1 MKMQYLESDY
11 DVCITKIDNNDF
23 TAIFSQKSGYIPR
36 VAAVHDLCGYGKC
49 SLGVAIPLLSAAG
62 CDVCPVPTSLFSAHT
77 KYEHFYMHDTTSM
90 LESYLNAWEKEKVE
104 VDAIYSGFLGD
115 AEQVRTIQRLYTMFP
130 HALRI
135 VDPVMGDGGKSYPT
149 YTKDLCCAMKEL
161 AHDADI
167 LTPNLTEAA
176 ILTDTEYEGQSPS
189 PEYVKHMLEALGSYH
204 ARYIVLKGIETAD
217 GKIINFVANKDARIV
232 KVSQEKLNVS
242 LHGTGDLF
250 ASCILACCMN
260 GKDIIRATEFAG
272 NFVCKAI
279 AITQKQPDWQM
290 RGVSFESLL
299 GDVTQLVL

>member
-1 MKMQYLESDY
+1 
-11 DVCITKIDNNDF
+11 
-23 TAIFSQKSGYIPR
+23 
-36 VAAVHDLCGYGKC
+36 
-49 SLGVAIPLLSAAG
+49 
-62 CDVCPVPTSLFSAHT
+62 
-77 KYEHFYMHDTTSM
+77 
-90 LESYLNAWEKEKVE
+90 
-104 VDAIYSGFLGD
+104 
-115 AEQVRTIQRLYTMFP
+115 
-130 HALRI
+130 
-135 VDPVMGDGGKSYPT
+135 
-149 YTKDLCCAMKEL
+149 
-161 AHDADI
+161 
-167 LTPNLTEAA
+167 
-176 ILTDTEYEGQSPS
+176 
-189 PEYVKHMLEALGSYH
+189 MLEALGSYH

-217 GKIINFVANKDARIV
+217 GKIINFVANKHAHVV